1 MKIKKI
7 LYVIILTIA
16 FIFLGIVK
24 SDATLKLNEL
34 DFDVQINTDGS
45 MQVTENW
52 DIRISDTNT
61 LFKTFEIDNSKYTN
75 ITDVTVKEIG
85 NTNKIFTKINQEMYH
100 VTKDCYYALTNSN
113 GLFEIAWGVGLDDS
127 SATKKYQISY
137 RVNDVIAK
145 YNDYSEL
152 YWQFIGEDFEID
164 ADEIEGT
171 ITLPSKVQNIEDI
184 RVWGHTEDLNG
195 EIYATDLDKIE
206 FTIDNYSSGNYVE
219 VRSLIPNYIIGNTSR
234 IYNRNI
240 LNSVLEEENRWAEEA
255 NARRQTQKNITY
267 ILLGI
272 TTIITLFFIYKI
284 IKNIVKLIKMEK
296 KFKPTTKIEYF
307 RELPYN
313 DATPAEA
320 LFILSNGSVKSF
332 SSSFSSNILDLCLNK
347 YITIEEV
354 KNGEKVKKDVVK
366 INILEKEDT
375 NLKKDEKLALD
386 FLKEVAGENKEL
398 TTKDITKYLNKHVS
412 KIEKLD
418 KELSNI
424 LEKYEQENGKYQKQK
439 SEEMSKYTTA
449 CICYLMFVFFT
460 FFFPPLAIILFIN
473 AIIVGIMSAKVNILT
488 QKGIDEKEQW
498 KAFKKYMEDFSL
510 LNEKEIPALVL
521 WEKYLVFATAFGISD
536 KVLKQLKVVY
546 PEIVNMDSAMYTY
559 SYIHIMNSVNIG
571 NCINSSVYSSVAS
584 SGGGS
589 GGGFSGGGGGG
600 RWPEAAV
607 VDAKI

>member
-272 TTIITLFFIYKI
+272 ATIITLFFIYKI